1 MPFDKNVFCIRIYVS
16 SFKNLSLVP
25 YFEVFSSSFV
35 PPGKYD
41 GHYNV
46 HLVLK
51 DIISDRRLERT
62 VVRRPE
68 TSCVRPVLQR
78 KPNLLQADKLIIS
91 YIELKLIH

>member
-1 MPFDKNVFCIRIYVS
+1 MFQASKSIFSYS
-16 SFKNLSLVP
+16 LFLSFLP
-25 YFEVFSSSFV
+25 SFV

-46 HLVLK
+46 HPVR
-51 DIISDRRLERT
+51 IVIVSDRRLERT

-91 YIELKLIH
+91 YIK